1 MNGNIIILVMA
12 EEKWEEADFL
22 RKQIE
27 SRGYKAQFLDIG
39 LILEPEGPCDI
50 TRGEVIAAS
59 GQDPKE
65 VAKITD
71 RGKRMPIMVAGGIIK
86 VGQLHSEGNL
96 QGIIS
101 IGGTTGT
108 QMGAE
113 IMRSL
118 PYGVPKFGVSSTVS
132 LLGFASRA
140 FGTGDITMMN
150 SVVDFTGLK
159 GVMMRNALARAAG
172 AICGMVDAAA
182 KVPIVLPGKDE
193 KPLVAITQIGLCE
206 QCAASVR
213 KELEAKGYQVAAFSA
228 TGTCDRAME
237 KITERDKLFGAVID
251 LSPGGVAEQLFDF
264 GMQSGPTRLEAAGKV
279 GIPQVIALCKVNI
292 GSPTSRNYRKHP
304 EYYERKK
311 FEYDAARTFIRLSE
325 DELILVADTM
335 ADKLNKSSAPVKVV
349 VPLGGWSAID
359 KRGTYFYDEELDRV
373 FVNEFKKQLRP
384 DIEVR
389 EVDADLD
396 TPEFAQAVIK
406 ALDDIMIT

>member
-1 MNGNIIILVMA
+1 MDGNIVILVMA

-27 SRGYKAQFLDIG
+27 SRGYKAPILDMG
-39 LILEPEGPCDI
+39 LILEPQGPCDI
-50 TRGEVIAAS
+50 TREEVIAAS

-71 RGKRMPIMVAGGIIK
+71 RGERMPVMVAGGIQK
-86 VGQLHSEGNL
+86 VRQLYSEGNL

-108 QMGAE
+108 QMGTE

-140 FGTGDITMMN
+140 LGTGDVTMMN
-150 SVVDFTGLK
+150 SVVDFTGTK
-159 GVMMRNALARAAG
+159 SVMMRNVLARAAG
-172 AICGMVDAAA
+172 AICGMADSGA
-182 KVPIVLPGKDE
+182 KVPIVLPGRDE
-193 KPLVAITQIGLCE
+193 KPLVAITQIGICE
-206 QCAASVR
+206 QCAANIR

-228 TGTCDRAME
+228 SGTCDRAME
-237 KITERDKLFGAVID
+237 RIIERDNLFGAVID
-251 LSPGGVAEQLFDF
+251 LSPGGVGEQLFDF

-279 GIPQVIALCKVNI
+279 GIPQVIAPCKVNI

-311 FEYDAARTFIRLSE
+311 YVYDEARTFIRLSE
-325 DELILVADTM
+325 DELILVAETM
-335 ADKLNKSSAPVKVV
+335 ADKLNKARAPVKVV
-349 VPLGGWSAID
+349 IPLGGWSAID
-359 KRGTYFYDEELDRV
+359 KRGTDFYDEELDTV
-373 FVNEFKKQLRP
+373 FVTEFKKQLRQ

-396 TPEFAQAVIK
+396 TPEFAQAVVK
-406 ALDDIMIT
+406 ALDDMVAP

>member
-1 MNGNIIILVMA
+1 MNGNIVILVMA
-12 EEKWEEADFL
+12 EEKWAEADFL

-27 SRGYKAQFLDIG
+27 SRGYKAQILDMG
-39 LILEPEGPCDI
+39 LILESEGPCEI
-50 TRGEVIAAS
+50 TRDDVIAAS
-59 GQDPKE
+59 GQDPNE
-65 VAKITD
+65 VAKITG
-71 RGKRMPIMVAGGIIK
+71 RGKRMPVMVAGGTRI
-86 VGQLHSEGNL
+86 VGKLYSEGNL

-108 QMGAE
+108 QMGTE

-118 PYGVPKFGVSSTVS
+118 PYGVPKFGLSATVS

-172 AICGMVDAAA
+172 AICGMVDATD
-182 KVPIVLPGKDE
+182 KLPIVLPGKDE

-206 QCAASVR
+206 ICAASVR

-228 TGTCDRAME
+228 SGTCDRAME
-237 KITERDKLFGAVID
+237 KLIERDKLFGAVVD
-251 LSPGGVAEQLFDF
+251 LAPGGVAEQLFDF
-264 GMQSGPTRLEAAGKV
+264 GMQSGPTRCEAAGNV
-279 GIPQVIALCKVNI
+279 GIPQVVALCKVNI

-325 DELILVADTM
+325 DELVLVADTI
-335 ADKLNKSSAPVKVV
+335 ADKLNRANGPVKVL

-359 KRGTYFYDEELDRV
+359 KRGSDFYDEELDRA
-373 FVNEFKKQLRP
+373 FVNELKKQLRK
-384 DIEVR
+384 DIEIR

-396 TPEFAQAVIK
+396 TPEFAQAVVK
-406 ALDDIMIT
+406 ALDDIMVT